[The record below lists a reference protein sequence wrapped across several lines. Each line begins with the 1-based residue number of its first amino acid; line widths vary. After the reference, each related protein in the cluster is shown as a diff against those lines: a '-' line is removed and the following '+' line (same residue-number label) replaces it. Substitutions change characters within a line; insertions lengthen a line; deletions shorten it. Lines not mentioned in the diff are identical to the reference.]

1 MPAEAVHDFRV
12 GSRYS
17 ITGGSLGRSDMK
29 TLTTSSQRLV
39 AKIFVERNYSEPIR
53 QRVLDECLV
62 VLGFDSSLSRPNDP
76 MTPPVQE

>member
-1 MPAEAVHDFRV
+1 MATEALNDCRV

-29 TLTTSSQRLV
+29 APTTSPQRLV

-53 QRVLDECLV
+53 QRVLDERLV

-76 MTPPVQE
+76 MTPAVQK